1 MHASLEDIEI
11 KLLIQAIH
19 ACYGYDFGGYNE
31 SSVRRLVSVI
41 LAKYGIPT
49 ISRLQEEILHK
60 PEFFGRVLPDLTVT
74 TSEMF
79 RDPEFYREFRQEI
92 IPFLSTYSAFKIWH
106 AGCSTGEEVYSLA
119 ILLKEAGL
127 YDRAVIY
134 ATDINPAALKAAK
147 EGIYPVTQIKRDT
160 QNYIAAGGR
169 ESFSSYYMASYD
181 AVRFDPLLRKN
192 ILFAAHNLVMDDVF
206 CEAHV
211 ILCRNVLIYF
221 DRELQA
227 RVVDLFSR
235 SLSFKGYLCLGSN
248 ETVRFIQGGDE
259 FQAVSDQQKIFRKVV
274 RSGSPILNGP
284 MGAI

>member
-1 MHASLEDIEI
+1 MRTAVEDIEI

-31 SSVRRLVSVI
+31 MSFRRLVSVI

-49 ISRLQEEILHK
+49 ISRLQDEILQK
-60 PEFFGRVLPDLTVT
+60 PEFFARVLPDLTVT

-79 RDPEFYREFRQEI
+79 RDPDFYRAFRAEV
-92 IPFLSTYSAFKIWH
+92 IPYLKTWPAFKIWH

-119 ILLKEAGL
+119 IVLKEAGL

-134 ATDINPAALKAAK
+134 ATDINPTALKTAK

-181 AVRFDPLLRKN
+181 AVRFDPGLRKN
-192 ILFAAHNLVMDDVF
+192 ILFAAHNLVVDDVF

-221 DRELQA
+221 DRDLQA
-227 RVVDLFSR
+227 RVLDLFSR
-235 SLSFKGYLCLGSN
+235 SLAYKSYLCLGSN
-248 ETVRFIQGGDE
+248 ETVQFIAGGQDY
-259 FQAVSDQQKIFRKVV
+259 QTVSDQQKIFRKVV
-274 RSGSPILNGP
+274 RSGAPIQ
-284 MGAI
+284 

>member
-1 MHASLEDIEI
+1 MMHGSVEDIEI

-31 SSVRRLVSVI
+31 ASFKRLVTVI
-41 LAKYGIPT
+41 LSKYGIPT
-49 ISRLQEEILHK
+49 ISRLQDEILQK
-60 PEFFGRVLPDLTVT
+60 PDFFARVLPDLTVT

-79 RDPEFYREFRQEI
+79 RDPAFYREFREEI
-92 IPFLSTYSAFKIWH
+92 IPFLSTWSAFKIWH

-134 ATDINPAALKAAK
+134 ATDINPTALKVAR

-181 AVRFDPLLRKN
+181 AVRFDPTLRKN
-192 ILFAAHNLVMDDVF
+192 ILFATHNLVVDDVF

-221 DRELQA
+221 DRDLQA
-227 RVVDLFSR
+227 RVLDLFSR
-235 SLSFKGYLCLGSN
+235 SLVFKGYLCLGSH
-248 ETVRFIQGGDE
+248 ETVRFVRGGQE
-259 FQAVSDQQKIFRKVV
+259 FQAVSDQHKIFRKVV
-274 RSGSPILNGP
+274 RSGAPLQ
-284 MGAI
+284 